1 MSLLSLKGNILLI
14 GTGTKLLFLH
24 LNHETNSVD
33 VHRLHDVDKEAILNP
48 AKPSKLTVD
57 EEDPSS
63 ELATST
69 ENGGEKLEFR
79 IGMILASKNS
89 KFLAVAMT
97 DKTLYLYDIL
107 PGELKLRSRRKIARN
122 ASALRFFPDSSSL
135 LLADK
140 TGDVYVF
147 DCIDAESPG
156 KWIQGHISQVLDIQ
170 MNKEQDYFVT
180 SDRDEKIKV
189 VKWPDHCEIES
200 FCLGHKEFVSS
211 IEFFELGDKEWL
223 VSGSGDASLRIWD
236 YTKGETAHEIKTK
249 SPVGGLFVVPG
260 DYSERVLIAALLRRP
275 DQIEFIEV
283 TRNAEGKWGH
293 TTMHIMSSPVDH
305 FLVSVTFDSDGQH
318 FTILFKTKDEKL
330 HLKQLIVTTFKE
342 IKLDTVDQLLESDF
356 AHFQIHYEDVLESF
370 YKKAV
375 ASVDQYVEKKRKRI
389 EEENAK
395 KEKRSSNTNFI

>member
-24 LNHETNSVD
+24 MNHETKSVD
-33 VHRLHDVDKEAILNP
+33 LHRLHDVNKDAPLIP
-48 AKPSKLTVD
+48 AKPIKLAVD
-57 EEDPSS
+57 EEDAKT
-63 ELATST
+63 EGTEM
-69 ENGGEKLEFR
+69 ENGGSEPTLEFR
-79 IGMILASKNS
+79 IGMILASRNS

-97 DKTLYLYDIL
+97 DKTLYLYDVL
-107 PGELKLRSRRKIARN
+107 PDAINLRSRRKIARN
-122 ASALRFFPDSSSL
+122 ASAMSFFPDSSSL
-135 LLADK
+135 LVADK
-140 TGDVYVF
+140 TGDVFVF

-170 MNKEQDYFVT
+170 MNKEMDFFVT

-189 VKWPDHCEIES
+189 VKWPEHCEIEA

-211 IEFFELGDKEWL
+211 IEFFELGEKEWL

-236 YTKGETAHEIKTK
+236 YTKGECAHEIKTK
-249 SPVGGLFVVPG
+249 SPVGKLFVVPG

-283 TRNAEGKWGH
+283 TRDAEGKWGH
-293 TTMHIMSSPVDH
+293 TTMHVMECVADH

-330 HLKQLIVTTFKE
+330 HLKQIIVTTFKE
-342 IKLDTVDQLLESDF
+342 VKLETVEQLLQTDF
-356 AHFQIHYEDVLESF
+356 KDFRIHYEDALESF

-395 KEKRSSNTNFI
+395 KEKRT

>member
-1 MSLLSLKGNILLI
+1 MSLLSLKGNVLLI
-14 GTGTKLLFLH
+14 GTGNKLLFLH
-24 LNHETNSVD
+24 LNHETKSVD
-33 VHRLHDVDKEAILNP
+33 MHWTHDIENNEAVLNP
-48 AKPSKLTVD
+48 AKPIKFAGDVN
-57 EEDPSS
+57 EEEPST
-63 ELATST
+63 ELAST
-69 ENGGEKLEFR
+69 ENGEKLDFR

-97 DKTLYLYDIL
+97 DKTLYLYDVL
-107 PGELKLRSRRKIARN
+107 QSELKLRSRRKIARN

-135 LLADK
+135 LVADK

-170 MNKEQDYFVT
+170 MNKQQDYFVT

-189 VKWPDHCEIES
+189 VKWPEHCEIES
-200 FCLGHKEFVSS
+200 FCLGHTEFVSS

-223 VSGSGDASLRIWD
+223 VSGSGDVSLRIWD
-236 YTKGETAHEIKTK
+236 YIKGETVHEIKTK

-283 TRNAEGKWGH
+283 TRDTAGKWGH
-293 TTMHIMSSPVDH
+293 TTMHVMSSPVDH
-305 FLVSVTFDSDGQH
+305 FLVSVAFDADGQH

-342 IKLDTVDQLLESDF
+342 VKLDTVEQLLQSDF
-356 AHFQIHYEDVLESF
+356 GDFRIPYEDVLESF
-370 YKKAV
+370 YKKTIAG
-375 ASVDQYVEKKRKRI
+375 VDQYVEKKRKRI
-389 EEENAK
+389 EDENAK
-395 KEKRSSNTNFI
+395 KEKRSQ

>member
-24 LNHETNSVD
+24 LNHETKCVD
-33 VHRLHDVDKEAILNP
+33 LHWTHDVDPEAPLIQM
-48 AKPSKLTVD
+48 KPLKTPEEIV
-57 EEDPSS
+57 EEDSNQ
-63 ELATST
+63 AQTS
-69 ENGGEKLEFR
+69 ENGAEKPDFN
-79 IGMILASKNS
+79 IGMMLASKNS
-89 KFLAVAMT
+89 KFLAIAMT
-97 DKTLYLYDIL
+97 DKTLYLFDVL
-107 PGELKLRSRRKIARN
+107 KNELKLRSRRKIARN
-122 ASALRFFPDSSSL
+122 LSALRFFSDSSSL
-135 LLADK
+135 LVADK
-140 TGDVYVF
+140 TGDVYIF

-189 VKWPDHCEIES
+189 IKWPEHYEIEA

-223 VSGSGDASLRIWD
+223 VSGSGDSSLRIWN
-236 YTKGETAHEIKTK
+236 YVKGETMHEIPTK

-260 DYSERVLIAALLRRP
+260 DYSERVLVAALLRRP

-283 TRNAEGKWGH
+283 TRNKEGIWGH
-293 TTMHIMSSPVDH
+293 TTMHVMSSPPDS
-305 FLVSVTFDSDGQH
+305 FLVSVAFDADGQH

-330 HLKQLIVTTFKE
+330 HLKQILVTTFKE
-342 IKLDTVDQLLESDF
+342 VKLDTVEQLLQTDF
-356 AHFQIHYEDVLESF
+356 AHFRIHYEDVLESY

-395 KEKRSSNTNFI
+395 KGKKTQID